1 MYMTLYK
8 FTFTL
13 PSVSLRGSTA
23 RLPCLPV
30 CLYLVTEVLC
40 SSLLPFLRS
49 MCVYAADNEIN
60 AVDLGLKRDEFFRS
74 NECQRTANRIKIQN
88 YIIRN

>member
-1 MYMTLYK
+1 
-8 FTFTL
+8 
-13 PSVSLRGSTA
+13 
-23 RLPCLPV
+23 
-30 CLYLVTEVLC
+30 
-40 SSLLPFLRS
+40 

-74 NECQRTANRIKIQN
+74 NECQRTENRIKVQN